1 MVLLLF
7 LVAFS
12 LDGVG
17 QHLTTVGAFLLLPLL
32 LVVDHL
38 VTGQSAPEA
47 PSAGMDAARAHIPAE
62 SLNALL

>member
-12 LDGVG
+12 MDGVG
-17 QHLTTVGAFLLLPLL
+17 EHLTTARAPPLL

-38 VTGQSAPEA
+38 VTGQFAPVA
-47 PSAGMDAARAHIPAE
+47 PSAGMDAARAHTLAE
-62 SLNALL
+62 CLNAPL